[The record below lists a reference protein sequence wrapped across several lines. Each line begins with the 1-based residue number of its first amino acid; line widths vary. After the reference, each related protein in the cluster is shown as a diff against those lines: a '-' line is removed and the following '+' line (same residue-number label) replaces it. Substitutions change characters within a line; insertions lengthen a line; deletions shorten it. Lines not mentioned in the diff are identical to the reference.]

1 MMNSGLTARLP
12 PDFVRTIDSPKAEKG
27 TSRQYAIRRLRKDRP
42 DLHQQVIEKKKSSH
56 AAMKEAGFVK
66 TLTPL
71 DMLKLAWGK
80 ASEEERSAFLAFI
93 RDERKKAA

>member
-1 MMNSGLTARLP
+1 
-12 PDFVRTIDSPKAEKG
+12 
-27 TSRQYAIRRLRKDRP
+27 
-42 DLHQQVIEKKKSSH
+42 
-56 AAMKEAGFVK
+56 MKEAGFVK

-93 RDERKKAA
+93 RDDRKKAA